1 MKTYQQSRRIARR
14 TGIILGLMV
23 LFLSCAMMGGADPAA
38 QVDAAREKADAVSG
52 LVAEEVAVIAETA
65 EKPVEQKTA
74 EVAPPEDV
82 DFVDFAKEAEA

>member
-38 QVDAAREKADAVSG
+38 QVDAARERARHSPHPFWASNTIMADLGDLA
-52 LVAEEVAVIAETA
+52 
-65 EKPVEQKTA
+65 
-74 EVAPPEDV
+74 
-82 DFVDFAKEAEA
+82 